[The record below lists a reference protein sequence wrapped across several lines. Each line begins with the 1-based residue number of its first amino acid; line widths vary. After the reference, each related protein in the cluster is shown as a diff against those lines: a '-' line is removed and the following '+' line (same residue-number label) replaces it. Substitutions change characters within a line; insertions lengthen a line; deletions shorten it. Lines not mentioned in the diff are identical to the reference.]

1 MGYSAVQIMTNPYL
15 QKRSLRLSGH
25 KTSVALEQEFWQI
38 LEQIAQEK
46 QSSLSTLI
54 TMIDMNRSPDRPLSS
69 ALRLAALE
77 FMAIRVNR

>member
-1 MGYSAVQIMTNPYL
+1 MTNPYL

-38 LEQIAQEK
+38 LEQITQEK
-46 QSSLSTLI
+46 QCSLSNFI
-54 TMIDMNRSPDRPLSS
+54 TMVDMNRPPDRPLSS

-77 FMAIRVNR
+77 FIAIQGKG